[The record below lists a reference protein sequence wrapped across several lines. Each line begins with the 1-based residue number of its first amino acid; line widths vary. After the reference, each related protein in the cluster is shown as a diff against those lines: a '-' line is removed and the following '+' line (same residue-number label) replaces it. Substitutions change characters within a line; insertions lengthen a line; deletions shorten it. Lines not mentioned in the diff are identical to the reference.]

1 MSKGVIYI
9 LTNPSFPDYVKIG
22 YAKDLEKRMQT
33 LNNSSAIPYAFRA
46 YAIYEVDAELTD
58 KSFHKLIDNLNPD
71 LRAIEEFD
79 GKKREREFYA
89 MKPEDA
95 YSLLECIATI
105 SGTKKCLKKMKP
117 EGHEIKDEEAAKEIA
132 KEAKRGPFRF
142 SKYDIP
148 VGAKLTFTEDPNIE
162 VTVVDDKHISHN
174 GIVTST
180 SRLAQEL
187 LNSEYPMQGPLYFEY
202 EGEKLTDRRD
212 RMDG

>member
-9 LTNPSFPDYVKIG
+9 LTNPSFPKYVKIG
-22 YAKDLEKRMQT
+22 YATDLEKRMKT
-33 LNNSSAIPYAFRA
+33 LNSNTAVPFAFRA
-46 YAIYEVDAELTD
+46 YAIYEVDAKLTD
-58 KSFHKLIDNLNPD
+58 KSLHKLIDDLNPA
-71 LRAIEEFD
+71 LRAIEEFN
-79 GKKREREFYA
+79 GKKHVREFYE
-89 MKPEDA
+89 MSPKKA

-117 EGHEIKDEEAAKEIA
+117 EGHEIKYDEEAKEIA
-132 KEAKRGPFRF
+132 KETKRGPFRF

-148 VGAKLTFTEDPNIE
+148 VGSKLTFTEDPNIE

-202 EGEKLTDRRD
+202 EGEKLTERRE

>member
-1 MSKGVIYI
+1 MK
-9 LTNPSFPDYVKIG
+9 
-22 YAKDLEKRMQT
+22 T
-33 LNNSSAIPYAFRA
+33 LNSNTAVPFAFHA
-46 YAIYEVDAELTD
+46 YAIYEVDAKLTD
-58 KSFHKLIDNLNPD
+58 KALHKLIDVLNPGP
-71 LRAIEEFD
+71 RAIEEFN
-79 GKKREREFYA
+79 GKRHVREFYEMA
-89 MKPEDA
+89 PENA
-95 YSLLECIATI
+95 YSLLESIATI

-132 KEAKRGPFRF
+132 KEAKKGPFRF

-148 VGAKLTFTEDPNIE
+148 VGAKLTSTVDPSIE

-174 GIVTST
+174 GIVTSM